1 MPSASEHQ
9 IKANHNRAFLNS
21 ITDPAFC
28 DWKAVAA
35 FYTAVHLVEQLF
47 ALQGLHSQD
56 HRSRNR
62 QVRVRFR
69 PIHKHYRPLYN
80 LSMVARYRESSKFRL
95 TASAVESLTIGT
107 HLVAIGNYVT
117 AQVSGAISTPPPPPT
132 AGT

>member
-28 DWKAVAA
+28 DWMAVAA
-35 FYTAVHLVEQLF
+35 FYTAVQLIEQLF

-62 QVRVRFR
+62 EVRIRLR

-80 LSMVARYRESSKFRL
+80 LSMVARYRESSKFQL
-95 TASAVESLTIGT
+95 TANAVQSLTIGT
-107 HLVAIGNYVT
+107 HLVAIENYVT
-117 AQVSGAISTPPPPPT
+117 AQLSGPGSTPPSPPA

>member
-28 DWKAVAA
+28 DWTAVAA

-62 QVRVRFR
+62 EVRIRLR
-69 PIHKHYRPLYN
+69 PIPKHYRPLYN
-80 LSMVARYRESSKFRL
+80 LSMVARYRESSKFQL
-95 TASAVESLTIGT
+95 TASAVQSLTIGT
-107 HLVAIGNYVT
+107 HLVAIESYVA
-117 AQVSGAISTPPPPPT
+117 AQVSGPASTPPSPPA